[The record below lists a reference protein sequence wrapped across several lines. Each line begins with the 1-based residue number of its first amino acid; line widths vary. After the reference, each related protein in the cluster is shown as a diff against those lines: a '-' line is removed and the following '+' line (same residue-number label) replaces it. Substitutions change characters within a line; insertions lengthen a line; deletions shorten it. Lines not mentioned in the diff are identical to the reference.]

1 MRLLL
6 LFFLNFYI
14 INAQETLLQ
23 GTIELNHHSLENI
36 HIINLSNKKTTIS
49 NAEGKFSILANE
61 DDLLVF
67 SAVHIDYWRQSVN
80 NDNINKGKIF
90 VKLNAKTEMLDEVIV
105 EKKPEFNAKDLGIIN
120 YTPKVYTQV
129 ERKKR
134 AANDGPIEIISS
146 WIKGK
151 NKIFKKEL
159 EIEKKIKYQE
169 QLNNLFKKEYFSET
183 LKIPE
188 IYVDGFIFYVVETP
202 ELIASLQE
210 KDTLKTKFVLS
221 DLATDFLEY
230 IK

>member
-6 LFFLNFYI
+6 LFFINFYI

-36 HIINLSNKKTTIS
+36 HIINLSNKKTSIS

>member
-36 HIINLSNKKTTIS
+36 HIINLSNKKTSIS

-188 IYVDGFIFYVVETP
+188 IYVEGFIFYVVETP

>member
-36 HIINLSNKKTTIS
+36 HIINLSNKKTSIS